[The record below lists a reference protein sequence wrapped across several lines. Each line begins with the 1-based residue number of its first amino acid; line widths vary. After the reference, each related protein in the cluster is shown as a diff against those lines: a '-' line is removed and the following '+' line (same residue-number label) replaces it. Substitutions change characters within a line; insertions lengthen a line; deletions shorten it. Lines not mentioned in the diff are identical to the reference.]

1 MSRGK
6 RVLGKRRNNL
16 ATETANGVSCSHT
29 QPDIG
34 EMCTIPQN
42 KTRNDESLFN
52 YLNNLLLSGT
62 PNPPCVC
69 VYGAQCKTSNA
80 KKKSKTKLKLQRSSG
95 VLRDHHHHH
104 NCKLEEDGNLPCL
117 CAKERKRKTAAVRVS
132 VAANRTEEKGK
143 WHFHEW
149 SKAGCV
155 DVLCCVVRTWEIIIK
170 LSSASCNGRK
180 KPLCFGTPA
189 VQNSSSR
196 HRYLERPRRPPL
208 SDTI

>member
-1 MSRGK
+1 MFSYTARYRRHVYHSTEQNSQRWITLQLFKQSSFIRNPKPTVRVCIWCTMQNVK
-6 RVLGKRRNNL
+6 RKKR
-16 ATETANGVSCSHT
+16 
-29 QPDIG
+29 
-34 EMCTIPQN
+34 
-42 KTRNDESLFN
+42 
-52 YLNNLLLSGT
+52 
-62 PNPPCVC
+62 
-69 VYGAQCKTSNA
+69 
-80 KKKSKTKLKLQRSSG
+80 SKTELKLQRSSG